1 MKKFFIKKE
10 LLNELPENIYWYKHT
25 SLKNK
30 KKIQKIED
38 LFEVQKALFKALKL
52 FQVSTLLLL
61 QAKILN
67 LK

>member
-1 MKKFFIKKE
+1 M
-10 LLNELPENIYWYKHT
+10 NARNIYWYKHT

-30 KKIQKIED
+30 KNSKIED
-38 LFEVQKALFKALKL
+38 LFKFKKALFKALKL

-67 LK
+67 LIIILLMIPVQ